1 MQEENNNNDNKE
13 EENIPI
19 RKVKEIKVPTK
30 KQIATV
36 ENNFLPRDSLELD
49 RLTQQNTSL
58 NSNSN
63 EGIKEEENAIR
74 IQKIPKMKKSVSI
87 SDVSLDFP
95 NQPRFLDPS
104 KKDQEEERMEKIDLE
119 NSPKER
125 RVKEITVEKK
135 ENPLKKSFPK
145 IKIHLIPEDKEKE
158 DREEEEEEEE
168 GQAKEERE
176 VHEGQE
182 EEKEGKEG
190 KEDKE
195 GLLKKEKKTPRFVKG
210 HSRTKSTPSKTVESN
225 LPTRKIDTTQQ
236 IGRLKK
242 FSSSFIKGV
251 KNLSSIITKENEVKP
266 QTVGYKYEN
275 MDIYDTV
282 DKNDG
287 DLFSGNLILFFLFIF

>member
-36 ENNFLPRDSLELD
+36 V
-49 RLTQQNTSL
+49 